1 MDMVFSNI
9 NFTWGIYEINKKDL
23 MKINLPKIIILSTL
37 VFILIIFFKGLDRNN
52 TYNTQSLVGK
62 KISNFKLKSI
72 KDNTFIDEKIL
83 KNNNFTLINFWASWC
98 GPCKLEHKYLM
109 KLSKNSSSLKLLG
122 INFKDKEKN
131 ALKFLLELGD
141 PYYLVASDI
150 DGRSSV
156 QFGVYG
162 IPETIIIDKNLK
174 IIKKI
179 IGPISEYD
187 YKDILRITK

>member
-1 MDMVFSNI
+1 
-9 NFTWGIYEINKKDL
+9 
-23 MKINLPKIIILSTL
+23 MKINLSKIIILSTL

-83 KNNNFTLINFWASWC
+83 TNNNFTLINFWASWC

-109 KLSKNSSSLKLLG
+109 KLNKNSSSLKLLG
-122 INFKDKEKN
+122 INFKDKEEN
-131 ALKFLLELGD
+131 ALKFLLDLGD
-141 PYYLVASDI
+141 PYYLVARDV

-179 IGPISEYD
+179 IGPLSESD

>member
-1 MDMVFSNI
+1 MVFSDI
-9 NFTWGIYEINKKDL
+9 NFFWWFYEINKKNL
-23 MKINLPKIIILSTL
+23 MKTNITKIIILSTL
-37 VFILIIFFKGLDRNN
+37 IFILFVFFKGLERDSK
-52 TYNTQSLVGK
+52 YNTQSLVSK

-72 KDNTFIDEKIL
+72 RNNSFIDEKIL
-83 KNNNFTLINFWASWC
+83 QNNNFTLINFWASWC
-98 GPCKLEHKYLM
+98 RPCRIEHKYLL
-109 KLSKNSSSLKLLG
+109 KLSKNNSSLKLLG
-122 INFKDKEKN
+122 INFKDKKEN

-141 PYYLVASDI
+141 PYYLIASDI

-179 IGPISEYD
+179 IGPINESD
-187 YKDILRITK
+187 YKDILRIIK

>member
-1 MDMVFSNI
+1 MDLVFSNI

>member
-1 MDMVFSNI
+1 
-9 NFTWGIYEINKKDL
+9 

>member
-37 VFILIIFFKGLDRNN
+37 VFILIIFFKGLERNN